1 MAGKNF
7 GITLRAMEQEKSLPL
22 WQIILLGLIMGA
34 GFYTFIVTV
43 FSLPVL
49 FPGLF

>member
-7 GITLRAMEQEKSLPL
+7 GVTLRDMEQGKSPPL

-34 GFYTFIVTV
+34 GFYAFVVTI
-43 FSLPVL
+43 FSLPIL